1 MAEIRANFLMNYRSV
16 AAGMTLRM
24 DDNPVIDTP
33 EAADAKA
40 IVTRTGVT
48 VSLSSAAL
56 QISALTQRPEVDNS
70 SAAKGFEGFIQDLH
84 HQLSTQGQQ
93 ALALRELPEL
103 HTRQRIAL
111 SMQASNYLLKSFYGQ
126 EKLHAN
132 ITSDNTFEGLDRLSL
147 SHIAFDACG
156 AFTPI
161 ERQVAFLDLTER
173 DIEFRKQTSG
183 LVKPLSHRDVQVP
196 WIGLTAYLRDA
207 QLASGMSE
215 GERVW
220 RDYKPA
226 DVLYA
231 HAQLIMIQHDIG
243 QIDFPA
249 YSNLKSS
256 TDTVLGAEANT
267 EGVNT
272 WINIPMRLL
281 TAEGL
286 YLGLIESAVKPS
298 NDKKSV
304 SNTDMLQHRNGYSL
318 YSIVDSYQ

>member
-1 MAEIRANFLMNYRSV
+1 
-16 AAGMTLRM
+16 
-24 DDNPVIDTP
+24 
-33 EAADAKA
+33 
-40 IVTRTGVT
+40 
-48 VSLSSAAL
+48 
-56 QISALTQRPEVDNS
+56 
-70 SAAKGFEGFIQDLH
+70 
-84 HQLSTQGQQ
+84 
-93 ALALRELPEL
+93 
-103 HTRQRIAL
+103 
-111 SMQASNYLLKSFYGQ
+111 MQASNYLLKSFYGQ

-132 ITSDNTFEGLDRLSL
+132 ITSDNPFEGLDRLSL

-156 AFTPI
+156 AFTSI

-286 YLGLIESAVKPS
+286 YLSLIESAVKPS